1 MRIAPLLTLALGM
14 FATAA
19 AHAAIQSEVVTYTE
33 GETTLQGFVAFDDAT
48 DAKRP
53 AVIVVHEWWG
63 LGDHAKQSA
72 RELAALGYVGFA
84 LDMYSEGQLT
94 DDPAVAGQWA
104 GGIRGDADLMR
115 ARFEA
120 ALSAVKARPRVDAD
134 RVAGIGY
141 CFGGTVVLE
150 MARAGLD
157 LRGVVSF
164 HGGLKSAI
172 DEDDR
177 AIRASVLVLHGADD
191 PLVPDEEV
199 AAFQAEM
206 RAAKADWQFIGYGNA
221 VHSFTNPDVDRHGM
235 AAAKY
240 DPLAAKRAWAAM
252 TQFLAEIFAR

>member
-1 MRIAPLLTLALGM
+1 MRTATLATALLLLLS
-14 FATAA
+14 AA
-19 AHAAIQSEVVTYTE
+19 AQAAVREEAVVYQE
-33 GETTLQGFVAFDDAT
+33 GDTTLRGLIAFDDAS

-63 LGDHAKQSA
+63 LGEHAKQSA
-72 RELAALGYVGFA
+72 RDLAAMGYVGFA
-84 LDMYSEGQLT
+84 LDMFGEGRLT
-94 DDPAVAGQWA
+94 DDPAVAGEWA
-104 GGIRGDADLMR
+104 GAIRGNPELMG
-115 ARFEA
+115 ARFAA
-120 ALSAVKARPRVDAD
+120 ALATLREHPLVDTG

-164 HGGLKSAI
+164 HGGLKSAWG
-172 DEDDR
+172 DNPRDV
-177 AIRASVLVLHGADD
+177 RASVLVLHGADD
-191 PLVPDEEV
+191 PLVPDDEV

-235 AAAKY
+235 AAARY
-240 DPLAAKRAWAAM
+240 DARAAARAWGAM
-252 TQFLAEIFAR
+252 AQFLAEVFAR